1 MAPAAFRLIVR
12 TGPNPGMV
20 FDLTREATV
29 LGRDVGNDIVV
40 GDSEISRQ
48 HSRMT
53 RTPGG
58 FVLEDLGSTN
68 GTFVN
73 GERLTAPRVLN
84 PGDIVGLGENVTM
97 LFDSTAPEAAATMM
111 GPSARGGAVPPAR
124 QAAPQ
129 PRAAYPPPAAAPMPV
144 MGQQAPQAPQTP
156 AKKSS
161 KVWLLAG
168 CGCLVLVLAV
178 ALIIYVLPCQWYLPI
193 TSMFGYSYCP

>member
-20 FDLTREATV
+20 FDLIKEATV
-29 LGRDVGNDIVV
+29 LGRDVGNDVV
-40 GDSEISRQ
+40 LGDSEISRQ

-58 FVLEDLGSTN
+58 YVLEDLGSTN

-73 GERLTAPRVLN
+73 GERLAAPRVLN
-84 PGDIVGLGENVTM
+84 PGDIVGLGENVSL

-111 GPSARGGAVPPAR
+111 GPAARGAAAPAAR

-129 PRAAYPPPAAAPMPV
+129 RGAYPPPPAAPMPA
-144 MGQQAPQAPQTP
+144 MAQPAPQAPQAP
-156 AKKSS
+156 AKRSS
-161 KVWLLAG
+161 RVWLLAG
-168 CGCLVLVLAV
+168 CGCLVLVIVV
-178 ALIIYVLPCQWYLPI
+178 ALVVYLLPCQWYLPI